1 MNANTADTNQLPEEI
16 LQLENMTTEQKILA
30 AAEQEFLDKG
40 FSGARTTAIAQAAGV
55 THAMWHYY
63 FRSKDKLFE
72 KIITDKM
79 SELGKLMLESLITS
93 NLPLFEKIRT
103 IITGHLDFIG
113 ANPKLPFFFVREV
126 YSNPERMKLIADML
140 HTHAEKSI
148 NRLQL
153 EINEANARGE
163 CRKVNAEMLILDI
176 VSLNIFSFLAQPVLD
191 TVLPELFSDKKR
203 FLELRKKENIET
215 IMRKIKLG

>member
-1 MNANTADTNQLPEEI
+1 MNANTADTNQLPEDT

-55 THAMWHYY
+55 THAMLHYY

-79 SELGKLMLESLITS
+79 SELGKLMLDSLITS

-113 ANPKLPFFFVREV
+113 ANPKLPFFFVR
-126 YSNPERMKLIADML
+126 
-140 HTHAEKSI
+140 
-148 NRLQL
+148 
-153 EINEANARGE
+153 
-163 CRKVNAEMLILDI
+163 
-176 VSLNIFSFLAQPVLD
+176 
-191 TVLPELFSDKKR
+191 
-203 FLELRKKENIET
+203 
-215 IMRKIKLG
+215 